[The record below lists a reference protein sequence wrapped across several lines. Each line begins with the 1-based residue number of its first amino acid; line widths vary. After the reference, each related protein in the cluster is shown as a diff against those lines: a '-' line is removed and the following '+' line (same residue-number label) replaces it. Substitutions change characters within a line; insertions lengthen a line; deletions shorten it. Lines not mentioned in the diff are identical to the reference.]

1 MTTPTQVEPFA
12 SLATMTKFD
21 VPRILIN
28 RELVGPFK
36 YQRRRTKDV
45 IMSGDLVEQVS
56 KLVTLAGWQ
65 EELQD
70 LMKEKGVESTV
81 ENNVIE
87 TPGKQ
92 NGLSIPD
99 SGGVFDQTTPTSPD
113 VATPASSSENNV
125 TTDDLTESL
134 GQLKLSDKKK

>member
-12 SLATMTKFD
+12 SLATMTRFD

-28 RELVGPFK
+28 REVVGPFK

-45 IMSGDLVEQVS
+45 VMTGDLVDKITE
-56 KLVTLAGWQ
+56 LVTLAGWE

-70 LMKEKGVESTV
+70 LMREKGVESTV
-81 ENNVIE
+81 ERNAIE
-87 TPGKQ
+87 TQ
-92 NGLSIPD
+92 NGLS
-99 SGGVFDQTTPTSPD
+99 SGRVFDQTTPTSPD
-113 VATPASSSENNV
+113 VATPASPSENNV
-125 TTDDLTESL
+125 TTDDLTESF

>member
-28 RELVGPFK
+28 REVVGPFK
-36 YQRRRTKDV
+36 YQSRRTKDV

-65 EELQD
+65 EELKD

-87 TPGKQ
+87 TPGEQ

>member
-12 SLATMTKFD
+12 SLATMTRFD

-28 RELVGPFK
+28 REVVGPFK

-45 IMSGDLVEQVS
+45 VMTGDLVDKITE
-56 KLVTLAGWQ
+56 LVTLAGWE

-70 LMKEKGVESTV
+70 LMREKEVESTV
-81 ENNVIE
+81 
-87 TPGKQ
+87 
-92 NGLSIPD
+92 
-99 SGGVFDQTTPTSPD
+99 
-113 VATPASSSENNV
+113 ENNV
-125 TTDDLTESL
+125 TTDDLTESF

>member
-12 SLATMTKFD
+12 SLATMTRFD

-28 RELVGPFK
+28 REIVGPFK
-36 YQRRRTKDV
+36 HQRRRSKDV
-45 IMSGDLVEQVS
+45 IMSGDLVDQVS
-56 KLVTLAGWQ
+56 KLVSLAGWQ

-70 LMKEKGVESTV
+70 LMVEKGVESTI
-81 ENNVIE
+81 EHNVIE
-87 TPGKQ
+87 TSGKQ

-99 SGGVFDQTTPTSPD
+99 SRGAFDQTTPTSPD
-113 VATPASSSENNV
+113 VAAPTSSENNV
-125 TTDDLTESL
+125 TTDDLTKSL